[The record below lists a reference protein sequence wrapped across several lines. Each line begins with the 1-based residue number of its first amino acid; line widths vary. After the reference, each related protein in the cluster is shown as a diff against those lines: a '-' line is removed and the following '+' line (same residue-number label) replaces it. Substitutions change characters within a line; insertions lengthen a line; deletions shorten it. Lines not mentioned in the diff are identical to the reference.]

1 MDYLQGLVALF
12 SSNLQA
18 ILTSRSDLFPQ
29 AAQYYQY
36 YYHSQPYLAPL
47 LRFLLSSQA
56 YFYRWIF
63 PSVYPIYAL
72 SNKALQSLSTDAP
85 DILTLAIL
93 AVALIVSL
101 RILDYM
107 RRTIIY
113 WIGLAIRMSLW
124 LAVGGLGLY
133 VWQRGFDQSVEDFG
147 YVWGFLQG
155 LGNEGERIGGQK
167 ARGRERDARRMA
179 GAGKR
184 GRTRGAGW

>member
-1 MDYLQGLVALF
+1 MDYLQGLIACF
-12 SSNLQA
+12 SSRSQA
-18 ILTSRSDLFPQ
+18 LLTSCLDLFPQ

-36 YYHSQPYLAPL
+36 YYHFQPYLAPL
-47 LRFLLSSQA
+47 LRFLFSSQA
-56 YFYRWIF
+56 YFYRWVF
-63 PSVYPIYAL
+63 PHIYPIYAL
-72 SNKALQSLSTDAP
+72 TNKALQSLSTDAP
-85 DILTLAIL
+85 DIITLAIL

-113 WIGLAIRMSLW
+113 WVGLAIRMSLW
-124 LAVGGLGLY
+124 FAIGGLGLY